1 MFLKI
6 LQGIATWLLP
16 DNHLKEKVKELQK
29 ALEKKEANNNLEV
42 KVEELQKAR
51 EKKESEL

>member
-6 LQGIATWLLP
+6 LQGIATWLLPDNHLP

-29 ALEKKEANNNLEV
+29 ALEKKE
-42 KVEELQKAR
+42 
-51 EKKESEL
+51 SEL